1 MADNVYE
8 GMFILDS
15 NRYARDPAGVAG
27 KIPEMVQR
35 LGGTMLASRLWED
48 RRLAYPIKGQRKG
61 AYWLTYFKLDSKQLT
76 TLNRETRL
84 NDNILRAL
92 FLKVE
97 PRLVDALVSH
107 AQAGG
112 TAPRRAAEAPAVTAG
127 GAPVEET
134 EEVGVGAGE
143 ER

>member
-1 MADNVYE
+1 LAENVYE

-27 KIPEMVQR
+27 KIPEMVQK
-35 LGGTMLASRLWED
+35 LGGQMLASRLWED

-61 AYWLTYFKLDSKQLT
+61 AYWLTYFRLDSKHLT
-76 TLNRETRL
+76 TLNRETQL

-92 FLKVE
+92 FIKVE
-97 PRLVDALVSH
+97 PRLVEALVSH
-107 AQAGG
+107 AQTGG
-112 TAPRRAAEAPAVTAG
+112 TAPRR
-127 GAPVEET
+127 PVEVPVVAEDV
-134 EEVGVGAGE
+134 EEVGVGVGD

>member
-1 MADNVYE
+1 MAENVYE

-27 KIPEMVQR
+27 KIPEMVER
-35 LGGTMLASRLWED
+35 LGGQVLASRLWED

-61 AYWLTYFKLDSKQLT
+61 AYWLTYFRLESKHLVS
-76 TLNRETRL
+76 LNREAKL
-84 NDNILRAL
+84 NENILRAL

-97 PRLVDALVSH
+97 PRLVEPLVTHALS
-107 AQAGG
+107 GG
-112 TAPRRAAEAPAVTAG
+112 TAPRRPIEAPIEA
-127 GAPVEET
+127 VEEV
-134 EEVGVGAGE
+134 EVGVGD

>member
-1 MADNVYE
+1 
-8 GMFILDS
+8 MFILDS

-27 KIPEMVQR
+27 KMPEMVQK
-35 LGGTMLASRLWED
+35 LGGQMLASRLWED

-61 AYWLTYFKLDSKQLT
+61 AYWLTYFRLDSKQLT
-76 TLNRETRL
+76 TLNRETQL

-92 FLKVE
+92 FIKVE

-107 AQAGG
+107 AQTGG
-112 TAPRRAAEAPAVTAG
+112 TAPRRPVEAPVVAED
-127 GAPVEET
+127 VEA
-134 EEVGVGAGE
+134 VGVGAGE